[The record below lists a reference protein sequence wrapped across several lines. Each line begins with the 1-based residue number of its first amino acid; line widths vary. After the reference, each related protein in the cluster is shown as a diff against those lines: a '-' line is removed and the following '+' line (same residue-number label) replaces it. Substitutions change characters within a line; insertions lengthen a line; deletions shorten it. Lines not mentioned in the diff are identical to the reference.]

1 VTVADVSALPSA
13 EELVVERIG
22 EATLPSPMRRKA
34 IKFIDESRRILV
46 CSETTELAAYTAAGQ
61 IPPSFEW
68 AGARESIF
76 FDPSELACGIVTCG
90 GLCPGLND
98 VIRSITLTLI
108 HMYGVR
114 KIYGFRYGY
123 AGLAKTPLA
132 PPMLLDTAAVR
143 DIHHAGGS
151 VLGSSRGPQDL
162 GEMIDTMHGLGVG
175 ILFTIGGDGT
185 LRGAARLAEEI
196 ERRGLPIAVIGVPKT
211 IDNDLV
217 WVERSFGFATAV
229 EEARQAIAAAHAE
242 AEGAW
247 NGVGLIKLMGRY
259 SGFIA
264 AQACLSNSDANFC
277 LVPEVPFEL
286 EGPDGFLAALE
297 ARLAERRHAVVVV
310 AEGAGQDLVPT
321 AGQRDKSGNLKLG
334 DIGPYMRDRI
344 KEYFS
349 AKGTEIAVKYIDPSY
364 MIRGG
369 PANALDSEF
378 CLKLGQRAVHAGMA
392 GRTKMV
398 VGYWNQHFVH
408 VPLEV
413 VTARRRLIEPDS
425 SLWHSVLQATGQPQ
439 MISGSRAI

>member
-1 VTVADVSALPSA
+1 MGPVDVSALPGA
-13 EELVVERIG
+13 DELTVERLG
-22 EATLPSPMRRKA
+22 EPTIPSPMRDKPIRFVDDA
-34 IKFIDESRRILV
+34 RRILV
-46 CSETTELAAYTAAGQ
+46 CSETAELEQCAVQGMR
-61 IPPSFEW
+61 PPSFEW

-76 FDPSELACGIVTCG
+76 FDPTKLACGVVTCG

-108 HMYGVR
+108 HMYGVDR
-114 KIYGFRYGY
+114 IHGFRYGY
-123 AGLAKTPLA
+123 SGLARQPLA
-132 PPMLLDTAAVR
+132 APLPLTTATVR
-143 DIHHAGGS
+143 DIHHDGGS
-151 VLGSSRGPQDL
+151 VLGSSRGPQSTD
-162 GEMIDTMHGLGVG
+162 EMIETLQRLGIG

-185 LRGAARLAEEI
+185 LRGAAKLAQEI
-196 ERRGLPIAVIGVPKT
+196 NRRELPIAVIGVPKT

-247 NGVGLIKLMGRY
+247 NGIGLIKLMGRH

-286 EGPDGFLAALE
+286 EGNNGFLAALE
-297 ARLAERRHAVVVV
+297 ARLEQRHHAVVVV
-310 AEGAGQDLVPT
+310 AEGSGQHLLPAT
-321 AGQRDKSGNLKLG
+321 EQRDKSGNLKLG
-334 DIGPYMRDRI
+334 DIGIYLRERI
-344 KEYFS
+344 KQHF
-349 AKGTEIAVKYIDPSY
+349 ADRGTEIAVKYIDPSY
-364 MIRGG
+364 IIRGG

-392 GRTKMV
+392 GRTNMV

-408 VPLEV
+408 VPMAV
-413 VTARRRLIEPDS
+413 VTGSRRLIDPNS
-425 SLWHSVLQATGQPQ
+425 SLWHSVLQATGQGRLGGPS
-439 MISGSRAI
+439 M